1 MSKREKLR
9 AQYIEGWYAMD
20 ADKLFSSVANNFIF
34 DDPAEPGPITKDM
47 LADYMVRW
55 NEMTTALGG
64 NNEWILN
71 HEVREDRD
79 GVLTDWEW
87 WEIVGTELCG
97 AAFVLTSDEGVFLE
111 RITYFNRRRLNRY
124 P

>member
-1 MSKREKLR
+1 
-9 AQYIEGWYAMD
+9 MD